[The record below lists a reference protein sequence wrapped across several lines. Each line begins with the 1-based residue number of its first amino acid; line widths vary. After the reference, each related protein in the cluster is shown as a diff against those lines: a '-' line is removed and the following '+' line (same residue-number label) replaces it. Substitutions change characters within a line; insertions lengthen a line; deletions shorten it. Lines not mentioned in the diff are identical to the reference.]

1 MLTRFLLEEAAGTT
15 PANTGVGNTWW
26 IYIVLILLVV
36 AMLVLPTITNRRRE
50 KEYNSML
57 DKIRVGDEVRTIGG
71 VIGRITK
78 ISEKNGIK
86 SFILETGAR
95 GSKTTMEFD
104 MAAIGVVLKSTYVEE
119 EKKDD
124 ISEDKAD
131 GAEPAEAEASE
142 GEITTEIVEATQEK
156 EVKKPAKKTSAKK
169 STGKKTS
176 AKKTTKK

>member
-1 MLTRFLLEEAAGTT
+1 MLNLLLEEASGA
-15 PANTGVGNTWW
+15 AKTGIGNTWW
-26 IYIVLILLVV
+26 IYVVLILLVV
-36 AMLVLPTITNRRRE
+36 AMLVLPTITNRKRE

-78 ISEKNGIK
+78 ITEKNGVK

-119 EKKDD
+119 EK
-124 ISEDKAD
+124 
-131 GAEPAEAEASE
+131 PAEKEEKAEEKPAE
-142 GEITTEIVEATQEK
+142 EAKAEQPAEEVKVEQPVA
-156 EVKKPAKKTSAKK
+156 EVKKPAKKTTAKKTAAKKSAKK
-169 STGKKTS
+169 
-176 AKKTTKK
+176 